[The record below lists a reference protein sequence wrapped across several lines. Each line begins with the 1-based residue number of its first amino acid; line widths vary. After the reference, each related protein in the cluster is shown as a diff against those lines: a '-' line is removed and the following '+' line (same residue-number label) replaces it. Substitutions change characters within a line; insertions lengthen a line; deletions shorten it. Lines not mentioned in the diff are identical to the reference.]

1 MDSSRKYNFLY
12 IRVQLR
18 THKNL
23 IEAKET
29 YEDPPGGTVV
39 NVARV
44 LVAVVVRLAAIERQ
58 HADQLRRPLVRCGL
72 HTFGG
77 YRLGDGTHERR
88 RRGGAVAAFTWGRR
102 AGRERD
108 GRLHVRVHRRRE
120 RVGPNVAQAAHERD
134 HRSRRRARRCRLP
147 AADALWLMRERLPVR
162 LGGARE
168 RLLLR
173 RLIQRLGMHCVQ
185 EVEDRRRGG
194 RVLEKGARLCFEGRA
209 RHNQQIER
217 CQFIDL
223 IELLG
228 QILI

>member
-1 MDSSRKYNFLY
+1 MDSSRKYNSLY

-18 THKNL
+18 THKNSTG
-23 IEAKET
+23 AKET

-58 HADQLRRPLVRCGL
+58 HADQLRRPLVRCGRGL
-72 HTFGG
+72 HAFGG
-77 YRLGDGTHERR
+77 NRLGDGTHERR
-88 RRGGAVAAFTWGRR
+88 RRGAVAAFTWGRR

-134 HRSRRRARRCRLP
+134 HRPRRRARRCRLP

-173 RLIQRLGMHCVQ
+173 RLIQRLRMHCVQ
-185 EVEDRRRGG
+185 EIEDRRRGG
-194 RVLEKGARLCFEGRA
+194 RVLE
-209 RHNQQIER
+209 
-217 CQFIDL
+217 
-223 IELLG
+223 
-228 QILI
+228 